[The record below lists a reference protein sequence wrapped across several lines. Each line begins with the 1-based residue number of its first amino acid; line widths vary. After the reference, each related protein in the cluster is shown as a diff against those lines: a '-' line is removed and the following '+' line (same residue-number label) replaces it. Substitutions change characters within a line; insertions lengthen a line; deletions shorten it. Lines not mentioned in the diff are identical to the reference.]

1 MLFDRS
7 YNEHFTQEIFKE
19 RQRFRMQGIC
29 MYKLK
34 YFLNEDIKDNF
45 YASELQKV
53 QKNEDSLW
61 FIENIIRKRVTGG
74 EV

>member
-1 MLFDRS
+1 
-7 YNEHFTQEIFKE
+7 
-19 RQRFRMQGIC
+19 MQGIC